1 MLVSLVA
8 LVSLANSQ
16 EPKAKGQ
23 SLELEV
29 DEGLH
34 TTTLELDDKQH
45 DEGEEQCLTDE
56 RHAADA
62 TLEGTEGALR
72 DEVGY
77 EA

>member
-16 EPKAKGQ
+16 QLTAKGQ
-23 SLELEV
+23 QLELKV
-29 DEGLH
+29 DTGLH
-34 TTTLELDDKQH
+34 ATALELDDKQH
-45 DEGEEQCLTDE
+45 DEGEEERLTDE
-56 RHAADA
+56 RHATDA